1 MAFQESA
8 TRAKLSRQEL
18 CGEAIYELL
27 RRGQMD
33 KATFT
38 ARMNALD
45 NCGPD
50 GKIGACYVTWMLLR
64 NMPESFERD
73 VRMAQNTAKLQDV
86 LKSLTSKDTERDSSS
101 GSSSTLRTIQPA
113 SASS

>member
-1 MAFQESA
+1 MAFRESA

-27 RRGQMD
+27 RRDKMD

-38 ARMNALD
+38 ARMQALD

-50 GKIGACYVTWMLLR
+50 GAIGACYVTWMLLR

-101 GSSSTLRTIQPA
+101 GSSSTLRTIHPA

>member
-8 TRAKLSRQEL
+8 ARAKLSRQEL

-27 RRGQMD
+27 RRGKMD

-38 ARMNALD
+38 ARMHALD

-50 GKIGACYVTWMLLR
+50 GAIGACYVTWMLLR
-64 NMPESFERD
+64 NMPERFERD
-73 VRMAQNTAKLQDV
+73 VRMAQNTAKLQEV

-101 GSSSTLRTIQPA
+101 GSSSTLKTIQPA